1 MIGVL
6 IIHVP
11 PCSHP
16 IDVPRAKASLAS
28 LIWTFPELVLPAI
41 SNHGRVTR
49 HYQFDV
55 RISIALHHL
64 HIRLKNV
71 TRLCHTKSMITV
83 NGMHGVRQVRSGWSD
98 GPSYITKCPIQSGQ
112 SYVYN
117 LSMVGQKRNSIL
129 ARTPLVVKGS
139 SAWTPRHP
147 HAGVV
152 LMSLMHT
159 PLTAFL
165 SPSTTQH
172 SFIN

>member
-16 IDVPRAKASLAS
+16 IDVPKAKVVLAVW
-28 LIWTFPELVLPAI
+28 LR
-41 SNHGRVTR
+41 RVQS
-49 HYQFDV
+49 HQPGSEAD
-55 RISIALHHL
+55 IQSIE
-64 HIRLKNV
+64 
-71 TRLCHTKSMITV
+71 S
-83 NGMHGVRQVRSGWSD
+83 HGVRQVRSGWSD

-129 ARTPLVVKGS
+129 ARKPLVVKGS

-147 HAGVV
+147 HEAQRILPVCQTLQGNRHPLWRVV
-152 LMSLMHT
+152 ECGSGGCDCTSISHRGGPNVSDAYTINGLPE
-159 PLTAFL
+159 PLYN
-165 SPSTTQH
+165 TTQLY
-172 SFIN
+172 